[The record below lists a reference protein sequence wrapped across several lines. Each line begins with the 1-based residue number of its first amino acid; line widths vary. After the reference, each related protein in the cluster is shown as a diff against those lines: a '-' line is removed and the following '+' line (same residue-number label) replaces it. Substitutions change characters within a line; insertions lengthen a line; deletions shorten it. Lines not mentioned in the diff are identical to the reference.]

1 MLLIIPSILDDKEN
15 VVALSGMGNC
25 HLTLANYWLGK
36 VDTLDEEESDTKTEL
51 KEEETKAAEQLKK
64 GKTEPRFGC
73 MRMAMGV

>member
-1 MLLIIPSILDDKEN
+1 
-15 VVALSGMGNC
+15 MGNC

-64 GKTEPRFGC
+64 GKTEIQIFGVYAYSH
-73 MRMAMGV
+73 RVLTHHSKTRY